1 MGASPPPSCSA
12 FRGAPRGCPG
22 ACGGFPR
29 RLPHERAPLA
39 RQCRACGEAPP
50 TPRRRSPVRPFPAGL
65 CPPGARGILRAHAPA
80 CFSSRRTGLPPA
92 PVSPKPSGADAGP
105 AGRPAVGACPGPRGS
120 LCLPAAGPAFLPG
133 QRQRRP
139 LPRAGAPRVS
149 GESGGRYFTR
159 RITSDLDFCDAEPRA
174 RPGWFRVPR
183 WSQGRRGAASR
194 SWGEGTAFPV
204 RWPTNR
210 DPDFAEPGG
219 HCGEKRGRWGL
230 GCWSVRLS
238 GPGEFCICHCE

>member
-105 AGRPAVGACPGPRGS
+105 AGRPAVGACPGPGAPSASPRPALRSCHASPGPSCGPERPAFQGNQEAGISQGGLLRIWISAMPNPERGRGGLGFPVGRRAGGGLLPGAGVRGS
-120 LCLPAAGPAFLPG
+120 LSLSDGPLTGTQTSQSPEGIVGRSAADGG
-133 QRQRRP
+133 WG
-139 LPRAGAPRVS
+139 AG
-149 GESGGRYFTR
+149 
-159 RITSDLDFCDAEPRA
+159 L
-174 RPGWFRVPR
+174 
-183 WSQGRRGAASR
+183 
-194 SWGEGTAFPV
+194 
-204 RWPTNR
+204 
-210 DPDFAEPGG
+210 
-219 HCGEKRGRWGL
+219 
-230 GCWSVRLS
+230 
-238 GPGEFCICHCE
+238 